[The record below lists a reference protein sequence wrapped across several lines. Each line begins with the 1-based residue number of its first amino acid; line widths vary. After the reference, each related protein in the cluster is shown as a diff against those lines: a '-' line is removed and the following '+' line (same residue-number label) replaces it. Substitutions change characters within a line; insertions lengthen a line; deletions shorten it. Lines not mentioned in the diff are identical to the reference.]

1 MYSKIPKMDE
11 ILGRDKIKI
20 LSDSVD
26 IEAIKDLANDIL
38 NGFRNDIRNGITED
52 ELDRK
57 IERLDDDII
66 ESFSSLKEDRLR
78 PLVNATGTVIHTN
91 LGRSLI
97 SKDMVSSIENILL
110 GYSNLE
116 FDLEKGVRG
125 LRYSH
130 IESLITKVTGA
141 EAAMVVNNNASAVL
155 LVLSEFAKGKEAII
169 SRGELIEIGGSF
181 RIPDVMEASGC
192 ELREVGTTNKTHL
205 FDYERA
211 INENT
216 GVILKVHTSNYRVVG
231 FTEDVKA
238 FELKKLAND
247 NELPLIE
254 DLGSG
259 VLVNLEEYGLMH
271 EPTVQESV
279 ESGIDIITFS
289 GDKLLGGPQ
298 AGIIIGKKKYIDRL
312 KRNQLTRALR
322 VDKMTIKL
330 LEEIFKV
337 YLYEKDPVKKIPTLN
352 MITKSKENILEDSK
366 KVSKGL
372 KKLGYEAEVVEDYSE
387 VGGGSL
393 PTEKLPTYVVKV
405 SDDELSEGEID
416 YRLRHLKYPVVGR
429 IHKEYFIIDPRT
441 FIDDDVK
448 RVISAFKEIKES

>member
-38 NGFRNDIRNGITED
+38 NGFRNDIRNGITEN

>member
-337 YLYEKDPVKKIPTLN
+337 YLYEKDAVKKIPTLN

-372 KKLGYEAEVVEDYSE
+372 KKLGYEAKVVEDYSE

>member
-11 ILGRDKIKI
+11 ILGRDKIKE
-20 LSDSVD
+20 LSESVD
-26 IEAIKDLANDIL
+26 IEAIKDIANEIL

-52 ELDRK
+52 ELDKK

-66 ESFSSLKEDRLR
+66 ASFSSLRENRLR

-97 SKDMVSSIENILL
+97 SKDMVTSIENILL

-116 FDLEKGVRG
+116 FDLERGVRG

-181 RIPDVMEASGC
+181 RIPDVMEVSGC

-231 FTEDVKA
+231 FTEDVKSH
-238 FELKKLAND
+238 ELKALAD
-247 NELPLIE
+247 ENELPLIE

-279 ESGIDIITFS
+279 EAEIDIITFS

-337 YLYEKDPVKKIPTLN
+337 YVYEKNPVEKIPTLN
-352 MITKSKENILEDSK
+352 MITKSKETILEDSK

-372 KKLGYEAEVVEDYSE
+372 KKLGYEVEIVEDYSE

-393 PTEKLPTYVVKV
+393 PTEELPTYVVKV
-405 SDDELSEGEID
+405 SDDELSEGEMD

-441 FIDDDVK
+441 FIDGDVK
-448 RVISAFKEIKES
+448 RVISAFEEIKES

>member
-11 ILGRDKIKI
+11 ILGQDKIKN
-20 LSDSVD
+20 LSETVD
-26 IEAIKDLANDIL
+26 VEAIKDIANEIL
-38 NGFRNDIRNGITED
+38 NGFRNDIRNGITEE
-52 ELDRK
+52 ELDKK
-57 IERLDDDII
+57 IERLYDEII
-66 ESFSSLKEDRLR
+66 DSFSSLREDRLK

-116 FDLEKGVRG
+116 FDLERGVRG

-130 IESLITKVTGA
+130 IENLITKVTGA

-155 LVLSEFAKGKEAII
+155 LVLSEFAKGKEAVI

-238 FELKKLAND
+238 FELKKLAD
-247 NELPLIE
+247 ENELPLIE

-322 VDKMTIKL
+322 VDKITIKL

-352 MITKSKENILEDSK
+352 MITKSKETILEDSK

-393 PTEKLPTYVVKV
+393 PTEKLPTYVIKV
-405 SDDELSEGEID
+405 SDEELSEGEID

-441 FIDDDVK
+441 FVDDDVK

>member
-11 ILGRDKIKI
+11 ILGQDKIKN
-20 LSDSVD
+20 LSETVD
-26 IEAIKDLANDIL
+26 VEAIKDIANEIL
-38 NGFRNDIRNGITED
+38 NGFRNDIRNGITEE
-52 ELDRK
+52 ELDKK
-57 IERLDDDII
+57 IERLYDEII
-66 ESFSSLKEDRLR
+66 DSFSSLREDRLK

-116 FDLEKGVRG
+116 FDLERGVRG

-130 IESLITKVTGA
+130 IENLITKVTGA

-155 LVLSEFAKGKEAII
+155 LVLSEFAKGKEAVI

-238 FELKKLAND
+238 FELKKLAD
-247 NELPLIE
+247 ENELPIIE

-322 VDKMTIKL
+322 VDKITIKL
-330 LEEIFKV
+330 LEEIFTV

-352 MITKSKENILEDSK
+352 MITKSKETILEDSK

-393 PTEKLPTYVVKV
+393 PTEKLPTYVIKV
-405 SDDELSEGEID
+405 SDEELSEGEID
-416 YRLRHLKYPVVGR
+416 YRLRQLKYPVVGR

-441 FIDDDVK
+441 FVDDDVK

>member
-11 ILGRDKIKI
+11 ILGQDKIKS
-20 LSDSVD
+20 LSETVD
-26 IEAIKDLANDIL
+26 VEAIKDIANEIL
-38 NGFRNDIRNGITED
+38 NGFRNDIRNGITEE
-52 ELDRK
+52 ELDKK
-57 IERLDDDII
+57 IERLYDEII
-66 ESFSSLKEDRLR
+66 DSFSSLREDRLK

-130 IESLITKVTGA
+130 IENLITKVTGA

-155 LVLSEFAKGKEAII
+155 LVLSEFAKGKEAVI

-238 FELKKLAND
+238 FELKKLAD
-247 NELPLIE
+247 ENELPLIE

-322 VDKMTIKL
+322 VDKITIKL

-337 YLYEKDPVKKIPTLN
+337 YLYEKDSVKKIPTLN
-352 MITKSKENILEDSK
+352 MITKSKETILEDSK

-393 PTEKLPTYVVKV
+393 PTEKLPTYVIKV
-405 SDDELSEGEID
+405 SDEELSEGEID

-441 FIDDDVK
+441 FVDDDVK

>member
-97 SKDMVSSIENILL
+97 SKDMISSIENILL

-238 FELKKLAND
+238 FELKKLADD

-259 VLVNLEEYGLMH
+259 VLENLEEYGLMH

-330 LEEIFKV
+330 LEVIFKV

>member
-238 FELKKLAND
+238 FELKKFAND

-372 KKLGYEAEVVEDYSE
+372 KKLGYEAKVVEDYSE

>member
-372 KKLGYEAEVVEDYSE
+372 KNLGYEAEVVEDYSE

>member
-116 FDLEKGVRG
+116 FDLENGVRG

>member
-97 SKDMVSSIENILL
+97 SKDMVSSIANILL

-372 KKLGYEAEVVEDYSE
+372 KKLGYEAKVVEDYSE

>member
-238 FELKKLAND
+238 FELKKLANH

-372 KKLGYEAEVVEDYSE
+372 KKLGYEAKVVEDYSE

>member
-11 ILGRDKIKI
+11 ILGRDKIKE
-20 LSDSVD
+20 LSESVD
-26 IEAIKDLANDIL
+26 IEAIKDIANEIL

-52 ELDRK
+52 ELDKK
-57 IERLDDDII
+57 IERLDNDIVS
-66 ESFSSLKEDRLR
+66 SFSSLREDRLR

-97 SKDMVSSIENILL
+97 SKDMVASIENILL

-116 FDLEKGVRG
+116 FDLERGVRG

-231 FTEDVKA
+231 FTEDVKSH
-238 FELKKLAND
+238 ELKSLADENG
-247 NELPLIE
+247 LPLIE

-259 VLVNLEEYGLMH
+259 VLVNLEEHGLMH

-279 ESGIDIITFS
+279 EAGIDIITFS

-337 YLYEKDPVKKIPTLN
+337 YVYEKNPVEKIPTLN
-352 MITKSKENILEDSK
+352 MITKSKEAILEDSK
-366 KVSKGL
+366 KISKGL
-372 KKLGYEAEVVEDYSE
+372 KKLGYEVEIVEDYSE

-393 PTEKLPTYVVKV
+393 PTEELPTYVVKV
-405 SDDELSEGEID
+405 SRDEISEGEMD

-429 IHKEYFIIDPRT
+429 IRKEYFIIDPRT
-441 FIDDDVK
+441 FIDGDVK
-448 RVISAFKEIKES
+448 RVISAFEEIKES

>member
-1 MYSKIPKMDE
+1 MYYKIPKMDDILGHDRLKDLVSTVDGDTLKDVINE
-11 ILGRDKIKI
+11 ILNKFRSDIKNGI
-20 LSDSVD
+20 A
-26 IEAIKDLANDIL
+26 EKDL
-38 NGFRNDIRNGITED
+38 D
-52 ELDRK
+52 EEISNLDDYILDR
-57 IERLDDDII
+57 
-66 ESFSSLKEDRLR
+66 FSVLKKDRLCS
-78 PLVNATGTVIHTN
+78 LVNGTGTVIHTN

-97 SKDMVSSIENILL
+97 NKDMVKSINNILL

-130 IESLITKVTGA
+130 VESLITKITGA
-141 EAAMVVNNNASAVL
+141 EAALVVNNNAAAVL

-192 ELREVGTTNKTHL
+192 YLKEVGTTNKTHL
-205 FDYERA
+205 RDYERA

-238 FELKKLAND
+238 HDLRELATDND
-247 NELPLIE
+247 LPLIE

-259 VLVNLEEYGLMH
+259 VLVNLENYGLIH
-271 EPTVQESV
+271 EPTVQESIRD
-279 ESGIDIITFS
+279 GIDIVTFS

-298 AGIIIGKKKYIDRL
+298 AGIIAGKKKYIDRL

-330 LEEIFKV
+330 LEEVFKV
-337 YLYEKDPVKKIPTLN
+337 YIYENNPVLKIPTLR
-352 MITKSKENILEDSK
+352 MITLNSEEIKSRAESLAKRLSE
-366 KVSKGL
+366 
-372 KKLGYEAEVVEDYSE
+372 LGFKTEVKSDYSE

-393 PTEKLPTYVVKV
+393 PTEKLDTYVVLITH
-405 SDDELSEGEID
+405 DELSEGDID
-416 YRLRHLKYPVVGR
+416 FKLRHLDYPVVGR
-429 IHKEYFIIDPRT
+429 IHKEYFILDPRT
-441 FIDDDVK
+441 FIEGDEDRIVD
-448 RVISAFKEIKES
+448 AFKQIRI

>member
-57 IERLDDDII
+57 IERLDDEII
-66 ESFSSLKEDRLR
+66 ESFSTLKEDRLR

>member
-11 ILGRDKIKI
+11 ILGQDKIKN
-20 LSDSVD
+20 LSETVD
-26 IEAIKDLANDIL
+26 VEAIKDIANEIL
-38 NGFRNDIRNGITED
+38 NGFRNDIRNGITEE
-52 ELDRK
+52 ELDKK
-57 IERLDDDII
+57 IERLYDEII
-66 ESFSSLKEDRLR
+66 DSFSSLREDRLK
-78 PLVNATGTVIHTN
+78 PLINATGTVIHTN

-116 FDLEKGVRG
+116 FDLERGVRG

-130 IESLITKVTGA
+130 IENLITKVTGA

-155 LVLSEFAKGKEAII
+155 LVLSEFAKGKEAVI

-238 FELKKLAND
+238 FELKKLAD
-247 NELPLIE
+247 ENELPLIE

-259 VLVNLEEYGLMH
+259 VLLNLEEYGLMH

-322 VDKMTIKL
+322 VDKITIKL

-352 MITKSKENILEDSK
+352 MITKSKETILEDSK

-393 PTEKLPTYVVKV
+393 PTEKLPTYVIKV
-405 SDDELSEGEID
+405 SDEELSEGEID

-441 FIDDDVK
+441 FVDDDVK

>member
-66 ESFSSLKEDRLR
+66 ESFSSLKEERLR

-97 SKDMVSSIENILL
+97 SKDMVSSIANILL

>member
-11 ILGRDKIKI
+11 ILGQDKIKN
-20 LSDSVD
+20 LSETVD
-26 IEAIKDLANDIL
+26 VEAIKDIANEIL
-38 NGFRNDIRNGITED
+38 NGFRNDIRNGITEE
-52 ELDRK
+52 ELDKK
-57 IERLDDDII
+57 IERLYDEII
-66 ESFSSLKEDRLR
+66 DSFSSLREDRLK

-116 FDLEKGVRG
+116 FDLERGVRG

-130 IESLITKVTGA
+130 IENLITKVTGA

-155 LVLSEFAKGKEAII
+155 LVLSEFAKGKEAVI

-238 FELKKLAND
+238 FELKKLAD
-247 NELPLIE
+247 ENELPLIE

-337 YLYEKDPVKKIPTLN
+337 YLYEKDPVKNIPTLN
-352 MITKSKENILEDSK
+352 MITKSKETILEDSK

-372 KKLGYEAEVVEDYSE
+372 KKLGYEAEVEEDYSE

-405 SDDELSEGEID
+405 SDGELSEGEID

>member
-141 EAAMVVNNNASAVL
+141 EASMVVNNNASAVL

-372 KKLGYEAEVVEDYSE
+372 KKLGYEAKVVEDYSE

>member
-11 ILGRDKIKI
+11 ILGRDKIKE
-20 LSDSVD
+20 LSESVD
-26 IEAIKDLANDIL
+26 IEAIKDIANEIL

-52 ELDRK
+52 ELDKK

-66 ESFSSLKEDRLR
+66 ASFSSLREDRLR

-97 SKDMVSSIENILL
+97 SKDMVTSIENILL

-116 FDLEKGVRG
+116 FDLERGVRG

-130 IESLITKVTGA
+130 IESLITKATGA

-231 FTEDVKA
+231 FTEDVKSH
-238 FELKKLAND
+238 ELKALAD
-247 NELPLIE
+247 ENELPLIE

-279 ESGIDIITFS
+279 EAGIDIITFS

-337 YLYEKDPVKKIPTLN
+337 YVYEKNPVEKIPTLN
-352 MITKSKENILEDSK
+352 MITKSKETILEDSK

-372 KKLGYEAEVVEDYSE
+372 KKLGYEVEIVEDYSE

-393 PTEKLPTYVVKV
+393 PTEELPTYVVKV
-405 SDDELSEGEID
+405 SDDDLSEGEMD

-441 FIDDDVK
+441 FIDGDVK
-448 RVISAFKEIKES
+448 RVISAFEEIKES

>member
-11 ILGRDKIKI
+11 ILGQDKIKN
-20 LSDSVD
+20 LSETVD
-26 IEAIKDLANDIL
+26 VEAIKDIANEIL
-38 NGFRNDIRNGITED
+38 NGFRNDIRNGITEE
-52 ELDRK
+52 ELDKK
-57 IERLDDDII
+57 IERLYDEII
-66 ESFSSLKEDRLR
+66 DSFSSLREDRLK

-116 FDLEKGVRG
+116 FDLERGVRG

-130 IESLITKVTGA
+130 IENLITKVTGA

-155 LVLSEFAKGKEAII
+155 LVLSEFAKGKEAVI

-238 FELKKLAND
+238 FELKKLAD
-247 NELPLIE
+247 ENELPLIE

-322 VDKMTIKL
+322 VDKITIKL

-352 MITKSKENILEDSK
+352 MITKSKETILEDSK

-372 KKLGYEAEVVEDYSE
+372 KKLGYEAEVEEDYSE

-393 PTEKLPTYVVKV
+393 PTEKLPTYVIKV

-441 FIDDDVK
+441 FVDDDVK

>member
-11 ILGRDKIKI
+11 ILGRDKIKE
-20 LSDSVD
+20 LSESVD
-26 IEAIKDLANDIL
+26 IEAIKDIANEIL

-52 ELDRK
+52 ELDKK

-66 ESFSSLKEDRLR
+66 ASFSSLREDRLR

-97 SKDMVSSIENILL
+97 SKDMVTSIENILL

-116 FDLEKGVRG
+116 FDLERGVRG

-231 FTEDVKA
+231 FTEDVKSH
-238 FELKKLAND
+238 ELKALAD
-247 NELPLIE
+247 ENELPLIE

-279 ESGIDIITFS
+279 EAGIDIITFS

-337 YLYEKDPVKKIPTLN
+337 YVYEKNPVEKIPTLN
-352 MITKSKENILEDSK
+352 MITKSKETILEDSK

-372 KKLGYEAEVVEDYSE
+372 KKLGYEVEIVEDYSE

-393 PTEKLPTYVVKV
+393 PTEELPTYVVKV
-405 SDDELSEGEID
+405 SDDELSEGEMD

-441 FIDDDVK
+441 FIDGDVK
-448 RVISAFKEIKES
+448 RVISAFEEIKES

>member
-97 SKDMVSSIENILL
+97 SKDMVSSIANILL

>member
-337 YLYEKDPVKKIPTLN
+337 YLYEKDPVKKITTLN

-372 KKLGYEAEVVEDYSE
+372 KKLGYEAKVVEDYSE

>member
-141 EAAMVVNNNASAVL
+141 EAVMVVNNNASAVL

-372 KKLGYEAEVVEDYSE
+372 KKLGYEAKVVEDYSE

>member
-11 ILGRDKIKI
+11 ILGRDKIKE
-20 LSDSVD
+20 LSESVD
-26 IEAIKDLANDIL
+26 IEAIKDIANEIL

-52 ELDRK
+52 ELDKK

-66 ESFSSLKEDRLR
+66 ASFSSLREDRLR

-97 SKDMVSSIENILL
+97 SKDMVTSIENILL

-116 FDLEKGVRG
+116 FDLERGVRG

-211 INENT
+211 IDENT

-231 FTEDVKA
+231 FTEDVKSH
-238 FELKKLAND
+238 ELKALAD
-247 NELPLIE
+247 ENELPLIE

-259 VLVNLEEYGLMH
+259 VLLNLEEYGLMH

-279 ESGIDIITFS
+279 EAGIDIITFS

-337 YLYEKDPVKKIPTLN
+337 YVYEKNPVEKIPTLN
-352 MITKSKENILEDSK
+352 MITKSKETILEDSK

-372 KKLGYEAEVVEDYSE
+372 KKLGYEVEIVEDYSE

-393 PTEKLPTYVVKV
+393 PTEELPTYVVKV
-405 SDDELSEGEID
+405 SDDELSEGEMD

-441 FIDDDVK
+441 FIDGDVK
-448 RVISAFKEIKES
+448 RVISAFEEIKES

>member
-26 IEAIKDLANDIL
+26 IEAIKDLANNIL

-97 SKDMVSSIENILL
+97 SKDMVSSIANILL

-372 KKLGYEAEVVEDYSE
+372 KKLGYEAKIVEDYSE

>member
-416 YRLRHLKYPVVGR
+416 YRLRHLKYPIVGR

>member
-11 ILGRDKIKI
+11 ILGRDRIKI

-337 YLYEKDPVKKIPTLN
+337 YLYEKDAVKKIPTLN

-372 KKLGYEAEVVEDYSE
+372 KKLGYEAKVVEDYSE

>member
-247 NELPLIE
+247 NKLPLIE

-405 SDDELSEGEID
+405 SDDELSEGDID

-448 RVISAFKEIKES
+448 RVIAAFKEIKES

>member
-271 EPTVQESV
+271 EPTVQDSV

>member
-352 MITKSKENILEDSK
+352 MITKSKESILEDSK

>member
-11 ILGRDKIKI
+11 ILGRDKIKE
-20 LSDSVD
+20 LSESVD
-26 IEAIKDLANDIL
+26 IEAIKDIANEIL

-52 ELDRK
+52 ELDKK
-57 IERLDDDII
+57 IERLEDDII
-66 ESFSSLKEDRLR
+66 ASFSSLREDRLR

-97 SKDMVSSIENILL
+97 SKEMVTSIENILL

-116 FDLEKGVRG
+116 FDLERGVRG

-231 FTEDVKA
+231 FTEDVKSH
-238 FELKKLAND
+238 ELKALAD
-247 NELPLIE
+247 ENELPLIE

-279 ESGIDIITFS
+279 EAGIDIITFS

-337 YLYEKDPVKKIPTLN
+337 YVYEKNPVEKIPTLN
-352 MITKSKENILEDSK
+352 MITKSKETILEDSK

-372 KKLGYEAEVVEDYSE
+372 KKLGYEVEIVEDYSE

-393 PTEKLPTYVVKV
+393 PTEELPTYVVKV
-405 SDDELSEGEID
+405 SDDELSEGEMD

-441 FIDDDVK
+441 FIDGDVK
-448 RVISAFKEIKES
+448 RVISAFEEIKES

>member
-11 ILGRDKIKI
+11 ILGQDKIKN
-20 LSDSVD
+20 LSETVD
-26 IEAIKDLANDIL
+26 VEAIKDIANEIL
-38 NGFRNDIRNGITED
+38 NGFRNDIRNGITEE
-52 ELDRK
+52 ELDKK
-57 IERLDDDII
+57 IERLYDEII
-66 ESFSSLKEDRLR
+66 DSFSSLREDRLK

-116 FDLEKGVRG
+116 FELERGVRG

-130 IESLITKVTGA
+130 IENLITKVTGA

-155 LVLSEFAKGKEAII
+155 LVLSEFAKGKEAVI

-238 FELKKLAND
+238 FELKKLAD
-247 NELPLIE
+247 ENELPLIE

-322 VDKMTIKL
+322 VDKITIKL

-352 MITKSKENILEDSK
+352 MITKSKETILEDSK

-393 PTEKLPTYVVKV
+393 PTEKLPTYVIKV
-405 SDDELSEGEID
+405 SDEELSEGEID

-441 FIDDDVK
+441 FVDDDVK